1 MWPIILNITEILTI
15 NDFFEGFFGEDF
27 MANVRLYFR
36 SSLSFSLYFFK
47 KRFNVFKILKCYL
60 YVMLS
65 NLIMLNL

>member
-36 SSLSFSLYFFK
+36 SSLSFSLYFLK
-47 KRFNVFKILKCYL
+47 KDLMFPRN
-60 YVMLS
+60 
-65 NLIMLNL
+65 